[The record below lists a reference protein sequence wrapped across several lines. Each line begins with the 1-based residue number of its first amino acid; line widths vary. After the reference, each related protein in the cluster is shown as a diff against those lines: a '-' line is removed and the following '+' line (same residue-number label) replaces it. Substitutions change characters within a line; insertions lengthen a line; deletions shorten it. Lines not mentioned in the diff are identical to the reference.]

1 MSAATEISTEILAK
15 IPLFKQLAEEE
26 RQQLADIATVANF
39 TPGELI
45 LRQGRSSQNLW
56 IVISGQCEVVRHGD
70 NGDQE
75 EVVLATLA
83 PYDNFG
89 EMSFFHAAPHSAG
102 VRGKTN
108 VKLLRISRE
117 AFDTL
122 LANGSVVAYKLAHN
136 AVESLADRLRKMD
149 EWVARLM
156 RQKRENRSVREWS
169 QFRESLFSEW
179 SL

>member
-1 MSAATEISTEILAK
+1 MSTAVDISPEVLAK
-15 IPLFKQLAEEE
+15 IPLFQNLSAAECLQLAE
-26 RQQLADIATVANF
+26 IATVHNF
-39 TPGELI
+39 TPGEMI

-56 IVISGQCEVVRHGD
+56 IVISGQCEVIRHGD

-108 VKLLRISRE
+108 VRLLRITRE
-117 AFDTL
+117 AYDQL
-122 LANGSVVAYKLAHN
+122 ISNGAVVAYKLAHN
-136 AVESLADRLRKMD
+136 TVESLADRLRKMD

-156 RQKRENRSVREWS
+156 RQQTENRRVQEWN
-169 QFRESLFSEW
+169 QFRQSLFSEW